1 MSVYG
6 TLQVGRLVLTE
17 DPEAS
22 ESAPTSGRTL
32 ALKGQEVSVIV
43 GGLDVLDGGTP

>member
-1 MSVYG
+1 MSAYG

-22 ESAPTSGRTL
+22 EASGSNGRVL
-32 ALKGQEVSVIV
+32 SVKGQEASVVV
-43 GGLDVLDGGTP
+43 GGIDTLDGGTP